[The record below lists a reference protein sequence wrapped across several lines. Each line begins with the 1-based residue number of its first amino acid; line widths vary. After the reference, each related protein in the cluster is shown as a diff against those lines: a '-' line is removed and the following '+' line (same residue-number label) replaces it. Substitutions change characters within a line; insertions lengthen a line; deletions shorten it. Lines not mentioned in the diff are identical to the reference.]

1 MKEGNKMVVVILS
14 LILIFGIIR
23 VFQEYHYILDYK
35 RDERIFKEYEDKKEK
50 DLYDIVEDTENCGF

>member
-1 MKEGNKMVVVILS
+1 MKEGNKKVVVILS
-14 LILIFGIIR
+14 LILIFVIIR

>member
-1 MKEGNKMVVVILS
+1 MVAVILGI
-14 LILIFGIIR
+14 ILICGIVR

-50 DLYDIVEDTENCGF
+50 DLYDIVEDTNNCGF